1 MSFLNRLKNAWSVF
15 KLSIVFLG
23 KDKSLL
29 AIPLLLLTTTVLF
42 SLLFFFIFFVTI
54 PQLFYIAGT
63 LFLFFIYFWAT
74 FFSAAQSW
82 MVHEVAQG
90 KNTTVTSGLS
100 RAAKNIP
107 DILAF
112 AALSLVIS
120 IIRSWLRE
128 RGNLGK
134 IAESFI
140 GTITGIA
147 GKLVLPAMII
157 TNRTFGEALKQLKES
172 IPALPE
178 IAAYEIGSR
187 PISILITVIC
197 IIISVSVSLT
207 LGPVIGFYYTVI
219 WVIGVILFSLYI
231 DTTYYTLVYLSLI
244 EKKKIAG
251 LKLV

>member
-1 MSFLNRLKNAWSVF
+1 MSFLNRLKNAWNIF
-15 KLSIVFLG
+15 KLSIAFLG
-23 KDKSLL
+23 KDKSLIV
-29 AIPLLLLTTTVLF
+29 IPLLLLTTTVAF
-42 SLLFFFIFFVTI
+42 SLLFFFIFFITI

-63 LFLFFIYFWAT
+63 AFLFFIYFWTT

-90 KNTTVTSGLS
+90 KNTTVVSGLS
-100 RAAKNIP
+100 RAAKNIL

-112 AALSLVIS
+112 AVLSLIIS
-120 IIRSWLRE
+120 LIRSFLRE
-128 RGNLGK
+128 QGKLGQ

-157 TNRTFGEALKQLKES
+157 TNRNFGEAVRQLKES
-172 IPALPE
+172 IPAIPE
-178 IAAYEIGSR
+178 IAAYEVGSR
-187 PISILITVIC
+187 PISILITSIC
-197 IIISVSVSLT
+197 IILSVSVSLT

-219 WVIGVILFSLYI
+219 WVIVVILFSLYI

-244 EKKKIAG
+244 EKKKIPG
-251 LKLV
+251 LKLI